1 MNKLT
6 ARKALKGCSTNMLEK
21 VFIIAFLLFLSSA
34 SFGQVCG
41 GGIKTLNFYTLNNLK
56 ANNLSYEMFSV
67 TLKDTDL
74 NDEIKFIDETFFP
87 NGYNKEK
94 KQFGFQTADIIP
106 NKIAEEFLKT
116 YEVDKYYNF
125 LEDEWVE
132 SSSFKDE
139 MANNMKGKIVD
150 GIHSHKVSEN
160 FTPRYLMKVT
170 SDNYPA
176 IYILDQHFGHCDKTE
191 FILLDGK
198 KAEITKACRGRGGCE
213 K

>member
-1 MNKLT
+1 MLNKIL
-6 ARKALKGCSTNMLEK
+6 
-21 VFIIAFLLFLSSA
+21 IIAFLLFLSSA

-41 GGIKTLNFYTLNNLK
+41 GGIKTLKLYTLNGLEAK
-56 ANNLSYEMFSV
+56 NLSYEMFSV
-67 TLKDTDL
+67 TPKETDL
-74 NDEIKFIDETFFP
+74 NDEIKFIDKTFFP
-87 NGYNKEK
+87 NGYTEK

-106 NKIAEEFLKT
+106 NEIAEEFLKT

-125 LEDEWVE
+125 LEDQWVQN
-132 SSSFKDE
+132 SSFKDD

-150 GIHSHKVSEN
+150 GSHSHKVMEN
-160 FTPRYLMKVT
+160 FTRRYLMKVS
-170 SDNYPA
+170 SDNYPS